1 MSLIESAIGHARTV
15 VTTLILILLAGTV
28 AFLEIPKEAKPDVNI
43 PILYVVTTYDGIS
56 PADAERLLIRPL
68 ETELRTV
75 ESIREM
81 RSTAFEGG
89 SNILLEFEAGFDAD
103 QAMADVREKVNRAK
117 RRLPP
122 GTDEPV
128 VHEVNF
134 SLFPVLTVAL
144 SGDVPERTLLKL
156 ASHLEKAIERLPPV
170 LSVHVGGDREQQVE
184 IIIDPTVV
192 ESYGLSA
199 QRIGQFLIRNNKL
212 IAAGALDTGKG
223 RFSIKV
229 PGLLETVED
238 VMELPLQ
245 VASNAVIKVRDIASV
260 RKTFKDEEGCARI
273 NGKPAVTLEVSK
285 RIGKN
290 VIETVEK
297 VRAVVTAEQKKWP
310 IGVRVDLLQDQS
322 VHIREM
328 LYDLKNSIVLAV
340 ILVMIVI
347 VGTLG
352 LRSGLIVSV
361 AIPGSFLLA
370 ILFIAA
376 TGLTINVVVLF
387 SLILAVG
394 MLVDGAVIITE
405 YADRKM
411 AEGLH
416 RRAAYALSSKR
427 MAWPVLSSTAT
438 TVAAFLPLLFW
449 SGVVGEFMKYLPITL
464 TATLLASL
472 LMALVF
478 VPTVGALVGK
488 PGSTKPNIL
497 QAIATSK
504 NSDIRNLT
512 GFTGWYARILSRAL
526 RHPFLIVSL
535 TIIILLGVQTIYWT
549 FGRGIQFFPEIE
561 PTSAVLYVHA
571 RGNFS
576 ISEKDRLI
584 REVEERI
591 LTMKQHE
598 FRVIYALSGREL
610 GFTEVADDVIGRI
623 SLEFA
628 DWQQRRTADVIL
640 DEVRRRTADL
650 PGIGIEVRKNRDGPP
665 VGKPVQI
672 QLLADELNILPY
684 NVEIVRHGMEVLG
697 GFVDI
702 EDNRPAP
709 GIEWRLTVNRA
720 QAAKFGVDVVAVGD
734 MVSMVTRGLKFTDYR
749 PEDSDKAVDIVARF
763 PAINRTLLQID
774 KLRISTSNGLIPL
787 SSFVDRRAEPK
798 TGLLHRVNGQRA
810 LTVRADVLPGT
821 LVNDNVQALQTW
833 LKGSNINNRIMIHFK
848 GENEEQ
854 EKSKAFLLKAFW
866 VALFLIAIILLAE
879 FNSFYSMLLI
889 LSAVVFSTIG
899 IMIGLLLF
907 NQPFGVI
914 MGGISVLAL
923 AGVVVNNNIVLLDTY
938 DRLQRAFLDPHEAA
952 LRTGVQRL
960 RPVLLTASTAVLG
973 LLPMVF
979 GINIDFVERSVT
991 IGAPSMQWWVQL
1003 STAIVFGL
1011 SFATVLT
1018 LIVTPSALMLKTR
1031 RKIPVDQNRKKMIPT
1046 G

>member
-1 MSLIESAIGHARTV
+1 MNLIESVIGHARTV
-15 VTTLILILLAGTV
+15 VTTLILILLAGTF
-28 AFLEIPKEAKPDVNI
+28 AFLDIPKEAQPDINI
-43 PILYVVTTYDGIS
+43 PILYIVIPHDGIS
-56 PADAERLLIRPL
+56 PADAERLLIRPM
-68 ETELRTV
+68 ETELRAV
-75 ESIREM
+75 ESIKEM
-81 RSTAFEGG
+81 RATAFEGG
-89 SNILLEFEAGFDAD
+89 AHVLLEFEAGFDAD
-103 QAMADVREKVNRAK
+103 QALVDVREKVNRAK
-117 RRLPP
+117 PRLPT
-122 GTDEPV
+122 GTDEPA

-134 SLFPVLTVAL
+134 GLFPVVTVTL
-144 SGDVPERTLLKL
+144 SGDVPERTLLRL
-156 ASHLEKAIERLPPV
+156 ARDLEKVIERLPPV
-170 LSVHVGGDREQQVE
+170 LSVRVGGDRDQQIE
-184 IIIDPTVV
+184 IIIDPSVV

-199 QRIGQFLIRNNKL
+199 HTLSQLLTRNNRL
-212 IAAGALDTGKG
+212 IAAGALDTGNG
-223 RFSIKV
+223 RFAVKV
-229 PGLLETVED
+229 PGLLESVED
-238 VMELPLQ
+238 IMELPVQ
-245 VASNAVIKVRDIASV
+245 VANNAVVKVRDIASV
-260 RKTFKDEEGCARI
+260 HKTFKDGEGFARI

-285 RIGKN
+285 RIGQN

-297 VRAVVTAEQKKWP
+297 VRTLVAEEQKRWP
-310 IGVRVDLLQDQS
+310 PGVRVDLLQDQS

-328 LYDLKNSIVLAV
+328 LHDLQNSIFFAI
-340 ILVMIVI
+340 ILVMV
-347 VGTLG
+347 VVMATLG
-352 LRSGLIVSV
+352 PRSGLIVSV

-370 ILFIAA
+370 ILFLAI

-411 AEGLH
+411 AEGLP
-416 RRAAYALSSKR
+416 RQAAYALSSR
-427 MAWPVLSSTAT
+427 LMARPVLSSTAT

-449 SGVVGEFMKYLPITL
+449 TGVVGEFMKYLPITL
-464 TATLLASL
+464 TATLVASL

-488 PGSTKPNIL
+488 RRSAHPDVLRAVANIEHGGNML
-497 QAIATSK
+497 TM
-504 NSDIRNLT
+504 T
-512 GFTGWYARILSRAL
+512 GFTGWYARLLHHALYHPLFVLLSTL
-526 RHPFLIVSL
+526 MLLI
-535 TIIILLGVQTIYWT
+535 GVQGVYWT
-549 FGRGIQFFPEIE
+549 FGRGVQFFPEIE

-571 RGNFS
+571 RGNLATA
-576 ISEKDRLI
+576 EKDLLI
-584 REVEERI
+584 REIEERV
-591 LTMKQHE
+591 LAMEQHE
-598 FRVIYALSGREL
+598 FRVIYALSGREP
-610 GFTEVADDVIGRI
+610 GFTEVAEDVIGKV

-628 DWQQRRTADVIL
+628 DWQQRRPADVIL
-640 DEVRRRTADL
+640 EEVRRRTATL

-672 QLLADELNILPY
+672 QLSAEDFDLLLGA
-684 NVEIVRHGMEVLG
+684 VETVRYGMETLG
-697 GFVDI
+697 GFTDI

-720 QAAKFGVDVVAVGD
+720 QAAKYGVDVVAVGD

-763 PAINRTLLQID
+763 SEIYRTIPQLD
-774 KLRISTSNGLIPL
+774 RLRVSTATGAIPL
-787 SSFVDRRAEPK
+787 SSFVECRAEPK

-810 LTVRADVLPGT
+810 LTVRADVLPGI
-821 LVNDNVQALQTW
+821 LVDERVHALQVW
-833 LKGSNINNRIMIHFK
+833 LKTINLDQNIIIQFR
-848 GENEEQ
+848 GESEEQ
-854 EKSKAFLLKAFW
+854 DKSKAFLLKAFF

-889 LSAVVFSTIG
+889 LSAVIFSTIG
-899 IMIGLLLF
+899 VMLGLLFF

-914 MGGISVLAL
+914 MGGISILAL

-938 DRLQRAFLDPHEAA
+938 DRLQRTFNPHEAA

-973 LLPMVF
+973 LLPMMF
-979 GINIDFVERSVT
+979 GINIDFVERSVS

-1031 RKIPVDQNRKKMIPT
+1031 RRE
-1046 G
+1046 